1 MTTTPSPIAI
11 PYRPVRQREI
21 AERAGVSVSTVSRV
35 LSGSAGIGSSV
46 RARVLEAAT
55 QLGHPSGDHV
65 GALRHV
71 GLFVSDRQS
80 LPKSQSAHPFH
91 ADILTGAEAE
101 CRARGIQLSYTVID
115 WRSDGEA
122 LIRECVERGRLDAL
136 LFFELDDRTLLERIL
151 SFELP
156 VVVINAEHPGV
167 PVDTV
172 VPDNEGGAHLAA
184 NHLIDNGHRRI
195 LHIAQLQ
202 RPTRARRA
210 RAFQAALAAAGLG
223 EDQDLMLVPKQSGES
238 AGEELLERLERLGTA
253 VPDFTA
259 VFCWDDTAAVHILRA
274 LQSQGYDVPR
284 DVSVIGF
291 NDLPFAALLSPAL
304 TTVRIE
310 GGELGRVAVRRLVE
324 RAQTPSL
331 TPVQFSVAT
340 RLIVR
345 QSVAPVPI

>member
-1 MTTTPSPIAI
+1 MTITPSPITT

-71 GLFVSDRQS
+71 GLFVSNRRS
-80 LPKSQSAHPFH
+80 LPKSQPAHPFH

-115 WRSDGEA
+115 RRSDSEA

-238 AGEELLERLERLGTA
+238 VGEELLARLDTRG
-253 VPDFTA
+253 VDFTA
-259 VFCWDDTAAVHILRA
+259 IFCWDDTAAVHALRA
-274 LQSQGYDVPR
+274 LQSKGYDVPR
-284 DVSVIGF
+284 DISVIGF
-291 NDLPFAALLSPAL
+291 NDLSFAAYLSPPL
-304 TTVRIE
+304 TTIRIE
-310 GGELGRVAVRRLVE
+310 REELGRVAVRRLVE
-324 RAQTPSL
+324 RAQDPSL
-331 TPVQFSVAT
+331 TPVQFNVAT
-340 RLIVR
+340 CLIER
-345 QSVAPVPI
+345 QSVAPVRS